1 MDQVSAAHDPEQ
13 WHDLCVALAGAS
25 GALLGLAF
33 VAISFNLDA
42 ILADKTL
49 PGRAVE
55 TLVDFA
61 YALASS
67 LIVLVPGLS
76 HVALGVA
83 EAVLVVVLLVL
94 IVNVVWPRWRRE
106 RDLPANWR
114 VGHAVPGATVTTLA
128 AVAAGATITSSI
140 GGLYWLG
147 GAMALATAAG
157 LANSWVL
164 LVEIKR

>member
-1 MDQVSAAHDPEQ
+1 MDQAAAAYDPEQ

-55 TLVDFA
+55 TLGCFA
-61 YALASS
+61 YALAASV
-67 LIVLVPGLS
+67 LVLVPGLS
-76 HVALGVA
+76 PVALGVG
-83 EAVLVVVLLVL
+83 EAVLVAGLATLAIKVVQ
-94 IVNVVWPRWRRE
+94 PRWRGE
-106 RDLPANWR
+106 RDLPTSWR
-114 VGHAVPGATVTTLA
+114 LAHAGPVVTATALA
-128 AVAAGATITSSI
+128 AIAVVATITTSI

>member
-1 MDQVSAAHDPEQ
+1 MDEAIAAYDPEQ

-33 VAISFNLDA
+33 VAISFNLDD
-42 ILADKTL
+42 IIADKAL

-55 TLVDFA
+55 TLVYFA
-61 YALASS
+61 YTLAGSI
-67 LIVLVPGLS
+67 LVLVPGLS
-76 HVALGVA
+76 DVALGIG
-83 EAVLVVVLLVL
+83 EAALALGLVVLA
-94 IVNVVWPRWRRE
+94 INVVVPRWRGE
-106 RDLPANWR
+106 RNMPLSWR
-114 VGHAVPGATVTTLA
+114 LAHSAPGVGLTMLAVIATV
-128 AVAAGATITSSI
+128 ATITTSI

-147 GAMALATAAG
+147 GAMALATAVG